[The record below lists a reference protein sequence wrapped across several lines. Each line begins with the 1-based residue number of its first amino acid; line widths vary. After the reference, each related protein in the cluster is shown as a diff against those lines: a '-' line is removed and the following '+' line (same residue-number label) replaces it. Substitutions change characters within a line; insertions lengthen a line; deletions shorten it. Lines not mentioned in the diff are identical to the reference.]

1 LEIPSIFFLKSSPIQ
16 YLTSG
21 AGSKAWRGDLNQHYK
36 EDDLRFF
43 YDGQGFMSVQLT
55 KNDAEITFY
64 NAFGKILHEWKALK
78 ELHSAV

>member
-1 LEIPSIFFLKSSPIQ
+1 
-16 YLTSG
+16 
-21 AGSKAWRGDLNQHYK
+21 
-36 EDDLRFF
+36 
-43 YDGQGFMSVQLT
+43 MSVQLT